1 MLNPILTAT
10 KITNKEVIKANI
22 FDESSFK
29 FIKFPI
35 CPPISTAINNNKKS
49 LKRNILIKKVK
60 KLKKI
65 GEI

>member
-29 FIKFPI
+29 FIKTTTPLFGI
-35 CPPISTAINNNKKS
+35 
-49 LKRNILIKKVK
+49 RF
-60 KLKKI
+60 
-65 GEI
+65 